1 MAKKKSIKGFLK
13 FVPFCLIAIA
23 AIIIGMGFIQAIG
36 GDTYINM
43 YTCAFGGNLANFG
56 KWGSIDVSFCFW
68 LVMALFLP
76 LIGAVVSLFV
86 KGKIGGIVSTV
97 CFLYTGIFAWFT
109 PMVAGGKI
117 STFIGNSNWA
127 SFADSG
133 LAAGSILVA
142 IFGIIGT
149 LVSAYYTYEA

>member
-36 GDTYINM
+36 GDTYVNM
-43 YTCAFGGNLANFG
+43 FTCAFGGQLAGFG
-56 KWGSIDVSFCFW
+56 SFGSFDVTFCIW
-68 LVMALFLP
+68 LVLALFLP
-76 LIGAVVSLFV
+76 IAGAVVSLFV
-86 KGKIGGIVSTV
+86 KGKIGGIVATV
-97 CFLYTGIFAWFT
+97 CFLYTAIFAWFT

-117 STFIGNSNWA
+117 NTVIGNSDWA
-127 SFADSG
+127 SFSNYG

-142 IFGIIGT
+142 IFAIIGT